1 MVRLSNLTFLSSHF
15 VVQILVV
22 SIIPKITI
30 SKPVTIISENVA
42 PKDKSAID
50 DYSKGKM
57 KNNHIYKYFY
67 MISCNDLFFLVY
79 PIIL

>member
-57 KNNHIYKYFY
+57 KNNHIYKYFH
-67 MISCNDLFFLVY
+67 MIQFDLFFLVY